1 MIAHILPNLK
11 QCVSCSFP
19 LFFIISK
26 EKEGGEEE
34 VGDEKLHSSS
44 SITIRITCVVVSA
57 KITSC
62 RSKPCRGG
70 FKRRSNCGFKG
81 LQWPSSMVHRG
92 LHFDRASNC
101 V

>member
-11 QCVSCSFP
+11 QCMCCSFP

-26 EKEGGEEE
+26 EKEGDEEE

-81 LQWPSSMVHRG
+81 LQRPSSMVHRG